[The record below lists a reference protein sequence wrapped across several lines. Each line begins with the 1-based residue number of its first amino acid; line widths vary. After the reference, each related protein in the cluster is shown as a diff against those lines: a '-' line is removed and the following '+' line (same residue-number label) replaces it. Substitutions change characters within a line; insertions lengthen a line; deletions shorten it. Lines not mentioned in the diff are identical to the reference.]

1 MRFADVQLKPSPT
14 ALPGSAVLQQ
24 LANGLAAWAL
34 IGALVAF
41 VVGAA
46 MWALG
51 SHSQNMH
58 QSSTGRRAVITS
70 VAAAILIGAAQ
81 AGPACQCGLPTATG
95 SGICH
100 CH

>member
-1 MRFADVQLKPSPT
+1 MRFADVHLTPSPT

-34 IGALVAF
+34 VGALVAF

-51 SHSQNMH
+51 SHAQNMH
-58 QSSTGRRAVITS
+58 QSSTGRRAVFTS
-70 VAAAILIGAAQ
+70 VAAAILIGAAPTIVNFFFH
-81 AGPACQCGLPTATG
+81 AGGAVR
-95 SGICH
+95 
-100 CH
+100 

>member
-24 LANGLAAWAL
+24 FANGLAAWAL
-34 IGALVAF
+34 IGALIAF

-51 SHSQNMH
+51 SHAQNMH

-70 VAAAILIGAAQ
+70 VAAAQ

-95 SGICH
+95 SGIRH